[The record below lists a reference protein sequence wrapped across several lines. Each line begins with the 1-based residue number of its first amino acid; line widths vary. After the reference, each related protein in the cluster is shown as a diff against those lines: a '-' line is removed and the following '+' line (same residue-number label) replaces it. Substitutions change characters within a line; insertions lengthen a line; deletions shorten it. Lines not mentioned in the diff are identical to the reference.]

1 MSDSLQSH
9 GLQHAR
15 FPCPPL
21 SPRVCSIHIHWV
33 SDAIQ
38 PFHPAPLPFPFAFNL
53 SQHQGLFQSQFFTTG
68 GQSIG
73 ASASASVLSRNIRFW
88 FLLGLTSLISML
100 SKGLRVFP
108 STTIQKHQFFGTQPS
123 LWFNSH
129 IHDYWKDYSFD
140 HMDFCWQSNVSTF

>member
-1 MSDSLQSH
+1 MSDSLQPH

-15 FPCPPL
+15 FLCPPL

-38 PFHPAPLPFPFAFNL
+38 PFHPVSLPFPFAFNL

-100 SKGLRVFP
+100 SEGLRVFP
-108 STTIQKHQFFGTQPS
+108 STTIQKHKFFGTQPS

-129 IHDYWKDYSFD
+129 IHDYWKNYSFD